1 MWFPLY
7 AIRLWVNLFSFSHF
21 WHSPS
26 FLQCM
31 HIVFQI
37 RKFVYFLF
45 CYLFHF
51 WLRWVYIALR
61 GLSLVSES
69 GGRPWLRC
77 AGLMPWLL
85 LLQCVGSGKLGLQQL
100 RHVGSVVAAPGL
112 SCSAARE
119 ILLDQ
124 GLNLCPLDWQAD
136 SCPLCHQGCP
146 EKKLFLNAAQPGTG
160 IWERCLHRDLVYVV
174 KKLYLKRLV

>member
-61 GLSLVSES
+61 GLSGFWEWGPPLIAVR
-69 GGRPWLRC
+69 RPHAVASLAAVRRLWEARTS
-77 AGLMPWLL
+77 A
-85 LLQCVGSGKLGLQQL
+85 
-100 RHVGSVVAAPGL
+100 VAACGL
-112 SCSAARE
+112 SSCWAWASLLRAYE

>member
-1 MWFPLY
+1 MQLLCKHFSWNGFRREKSGYGILYTMWFPLY

-77 AGLMPWLL
+77 AGLMRWLL

-100 RHVGSVVAAPGL
+100 RHVGSVVAEHGLRCSEHMKSSWTRDWTCAPWIGRQTPVHY
-112 SCSAARE
+112 ATRGV
-119 ILLDQ
+119 Q
-124 GLNLCPLDWQAD
+124 
-136 SCPLCHQGCP
+136 
-146 EKKLFLNAAQPGTG
+146 KKNCF
-160 IWERCLHRDLVYVV
+160 
-174 KKLYLKRLV
+174 